1 MTPIYMQNI
10 AGPMAWVGSDFKS
23 KEDIVFELGAPQI
36 AAFEEILSRVKDMP
50 RDEIT
55 RRHAAHPALDQELT
69 QVYREVIHG
78 RGLVIVRGFP
88 IAGRTIDEVEKIYW
102 AFCLHMGNLLSN
114 NAFGHR
120 MVRVQEERLPNGEQ
134 SVRGTKSRA
143 ELAMHNDSCDIFM
156 LMCVQQAAKGGESQ
170 FSSGPAAHNTIL
182 AQRPDLLP
190 ILYRGFPQHRRS
202 EQQPGQADV
211 TPYEVPV
218 FANVNGQISINFT
231 YSSIVPALHALGR
244 KLTSQEEEALEIMR
258 RVLLAQQLELRMAPG
273 EVSVANNYA
282 LCHARSDFVDGD
294 LPTQRR
300 LVLRAWTEVPLSDR
314 RLPVGRE
321 FFHMENAGGRLGYDP
336 VPGLEGRISRADY
349 ANMPED
355 LAKLFKATQ
364 AKPKGGTQVN
374 RS

>member
-1 MTPIYMQNI
+1 MTPIHMKPI
-10 AGPMAWVGSDFKS
+10 TGPMAWVGSDFKS

-36 AAFEEILSRVKDMP
+36 AAFEEILLRVKDVP

-55 RRHAAHPALDQELT
+55 HAHAAHPALDSELAK
-69 QVYREVIHG
+69 VYREVIRG

-88 IAGRTIDEVEKIYW
+88 IAQRGIEEIEKIYW

-143 ELAMHNDSCDIFM
+143 ELAMHNDACDIFM
-156 LMCVQQAAKGGESQ
+156 LMCVHQAVKGGESQ

-182 AQRPDLLP
+182 ATRPDLLP

-202 EQQPGQADV
+202 EQQPGQPDV
-211 TPYEVPV
+211 TPYDIPI
-218 FANVNGQISINFT
+218 FSNINGQISINFT
-231 YSSIVPALHALGR
+231 YSSIVPALYAIGR
-244 KLTSQEEEALEIMR
+244 QLTPQEEEALELMR
-258 RVLLAQQLELRMAPG
+258 KVLLAQQLEVRMQPG

-336 VPGLEGRISRADY
+336 VSGLEGRISRADY

-364 AKPKGGTQVN
+364 AKPKGSNQVD